1 VEKQILEKIPD
12 SRLRAYVVWVPV
24 LRAGPFESTAR
35 DESGRVADPRAT
47 QFLDPEGQLSKA
59 YASVLHL
66 PRYLPAWDVYFVFGP
81 EAHWADG
88 QGSDQPP
95 TPTYWMHQLGRSAPA
110 ELTLNADQLARV
122 VSGILSRPKQ

>member
-1 VEKQILEKIPD
+1 VEKQIMEKIPD

-35 DESGRVADPRAT
+35 DESARVADPRAT
-47 QFLDPEGQLSKA
+47 QFIDSDGQLSKA

-81 EAHWADG
+81 DVHWADG
-88 QGSDQPP
+88 QGSDQLPA
-95 TPTYWMHQLGRSAPA
+95 PTYWMHQLGRSAPA
-110 ELTLNADQLARV
+110 ELALNPDQLARV
-122 VSGILSRPKQ
+122 VSGLISKLKE